1 MMRLTSE
8 LNSPSHDVD
17 GYQQSEGMGPL
28 DTDGRVQ
35 FIQSAEKESTQQP
48 V

>member
-1 MMRLTSE
+1 MMRPTSE

-28 DTDGRVQ
+28 DTPERA
-35 FIQSAEKESTQQP
+35 QSIHGAEKKSSQQP

>member
-1 MMRLTSE
+1 MTQPTSE

-28 DTDGRVQ
+28 DTDGRVR
-35 FIQSAEKESTQQP
+35 FIQSAEKESSKHP
-48 V
+48 M